1 MNVKGVISV
10 LLGNRFAKN
19 PNRFHKNSYHPH
31 LPGHC
36 TEKQEVPPPKTP
48 LVKAQVDVAKVAVLT
63 ETSQ

>member
-10 LLGNRFAKN
+10 LLGNRFAKIL
-19 PNRFHKNSYHPH
+19 NRLHKGSYHPH

-48 LVKAQVDVAKVAVLT
+48 LVKAQVDLAKAAVLT
-63 ETSQ
+63 ETAQ